1 MVNHCVVSNNQIKD
15 ILSYIKGM
23 RHSEMI
29 RMMFFCSM
37 NGMRS
42 INFAYLQI
50 KDIYNPDGSVKS
62 IIELGADKNKG
73 DFRAEVYTSS
83 QCRKEFSDYYTYMKS
98 KLGEKLTPD
107 SYLFTSQ
114 KLNKP
119 FNRVSISRIFHN
131 IYHKFNISGASHL
144 GRVRYV
150 TKLAE
155 SGVSAFLVQKLVN
168 HKNISTTQR
177 YYTSNPQK
185 LLNVTELARI

>member
-1 MVNHCVVSNNQIKD
+1 MVNHCIVSDSQIKD
-15 ILSYIKGM
+15 ILTYIKGI

-29 RMMFFCSM
+29 RMMFFCSL

-42 INFAYLQI
+42 INFAYLQF
-50 KDIYNPDGSVKS
+50 KDIYNSDGTVKS
-62 IIELGADKNKG
+62 IIELNADKNKG
-73 DFRAEVYTSS
+73 KFRAEYYVNK
-83 QCRKEFSDYYTYMKS
+83 QLKKEFEDYYVFLKS
-98 KLGEKLTPD
+98 KYGEKLTQET
-107 SYLFTSQ
+107 YLFTSQ

-119 FNRVSISRIFHN
+119 FNRISISRIFHD

-150 TKLAE
+150 SKLAE

-177 YYTSNPQK
+177 YYTSNPQQ
-185 LLNVTELARI
+185 LMNAAELIRI